1 MKRLTII
8 AVLCCTAAFVFG
20 QSGLVTDFTGG
31 NLPLVTRG
39 NFVLRGTQLVS
50 YTGNDQN
57 LVIPGNIGITEI
69 GPSCFSDSYFS
80 SVVIPQ
86 GVRRIGRNAFSS
98 SYNLT
103 SVTLPEGLQ
112 VIDDSAFSSCSNLI
126 RINIPEGI
134 VAIGNNAFNNC
145 GKLIVVTMP
154 ANIVYLSGSALP
166 NNFTT
171 AYENSGRRGGS
182 YTFTRGFNAWRYRT
196 EPIHQAQLVTPGTP
210 VTGSFQVTGENWYY
224 INVPAGDAI
233 IMAYTEGSLDTVMTV
248 YDGYGTTLEE
258 DDDSGTDNNARINV
272 VSAGGM
278 LYIKVR
284 SYYGSGSREN
294 YQLHTAIEAL

>member
-1 MKRLTII
+1 MKRLSII
-8 AVLCCTAAFVFG
+8 AVLCCTAVLAFG
-20 QSGLVTDFTGG
+20 QNEPVTDFTGR
-31 NLPLVTRG
+31 NTPLVTRG
-39 NFVLRGTQLVS
+39 NFVLRGTQLVA

-134 VAIGNNAFNNC
+134 AAIGNNAFNNC
-145 GKLIVVTMP
+145 SKLIVVNVP
-154 ANIVYLSGSALP
+154 QNIIYLSGSALP

-171 AYENSGRRGGS
+171 AYENSGRRSGS
-182 YTFTRGFNAWRYRT
+182 YTFTRGFNTWRYGT
-196 EPIHQAQLVTPGTP
+196 EPIHQALPVSPGIP
-210 VTGSFQVTGENWYY
+210 VTGSFQFTEENWYY
-224 INVPAGDAI
+224 INVPANGAI
-233 IMAYTEGSLDTVMTV
+233 VTAYTEGPIDTVMTI
-248 YDGYGTTLEE
+248 YEENGTTLEE
-258 DDDSGTDNNARINV
+258 DDDSGTNYNARINV
-272 VSAGGM
+272 VSTGGM

-284 SYYGSGSREN
+284 SYDGSGSREN